1 MILLNELEKET
12 VIKKADY
19 EKLLLILAPFA
30 PHFTDEL
37 WSVLGHKKSI
47 NIENWP
53 KYNETKIT
61 EASVTIVVQVNG
73 KMRATFEAEQG
84 ISDKDLEIKSLAIP
98 EVKKWTDSK
107 EIKKVIVIKNKIV
120 NIVV

>member
-1 MILLNELEKET
+1 MHPFIPFVT
-12 VIKKADY
+12 
-19 EKLLLILAPFA
+19 EKLWEFLGNEKMLISE
-30 PHFTDEL
+30 D
-37 WSVLGHKKSI
+37 
-47 NIENWP
+47 WP